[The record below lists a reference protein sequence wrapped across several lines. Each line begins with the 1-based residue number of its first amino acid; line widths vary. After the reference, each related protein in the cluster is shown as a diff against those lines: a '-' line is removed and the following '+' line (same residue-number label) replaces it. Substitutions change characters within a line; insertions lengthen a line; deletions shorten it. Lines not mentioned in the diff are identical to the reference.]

1 MSDLKQKLIE
11 LAQAEGADLLSVAP
25 VVAYDEYLESV
36 RERMRETDADHT
48 DFMVPKNHPS
58 FFKDLSNIK
67 RIFPEAK
74 SIVLLGVYALDT
86 QNGHSDSFAKRQ
98 GRTAKTYYYYPVVRM
113 IAEKLAAFIERQGY
127 RAIQGQQIPLKYA
140 AVQTGMGAYGQN
152 GLLYTTQ
159 FGSFVALRAVI
170 TDAALDPD
178 SFEPPELEC
187 DDCGRCVKACPTGA
201 LYAPYKVNPKRCIN
215 PLSRREEPIPD
226 ELQKRM
232 SNWVC
237 GCDVCQ
243 DVCPMNRKLTP
254 REPDSRACFDA
265 EHHASHRML
274 AGLERCPDLEQ
285 LAGNASNPLMQRN
298 ARIALRNLGA

>member
-1 MSDLKQKLIE
+1 MKQKIIE
-11 LAQAEGADLLSVAP
+11 LAQAEGVDLLSVAP

-36 RERMRETDADHT
+36 RERMRETDAGHT

-58 FFKDLSNIK
+58 FFEDLSNIQ

-74 SIVLLGVYALDT
+74 SIVILGVYALDT
-86 QNGHSDSFAKRQ
+86 QNGHSESFLKRQ

-113 IAEKLAAFIERQGY
+113 IAEKLAAFVEAEGY

-140 AVQTGMGAYGQN
+140 AVQTGVGAYGRN
-152 GLLYTTQ
+152 GLLYTKQ

-215 PLSRREEPIPD
+215 PLSRRDEEIPSA
-226 ELQKRM
+226 LQKKM

-243 DVCPMNRKLTP
+243 DVCPMNRRLTP

-265 EHHASHRML
+265 EHHASHKTL
-274 AGLERCPDLEQ
+274 AGLECCPDLEQ
-285 LAGNASNPLMQRN
+285 LAKNASNPIMQRN
-298 ARIALRNLGA
+298 AKIALKNLKV